1 MNYFRGVGMFGSAFL
16 GAHLMRGAAAAAL
29 LAWAIVHQ
37 TAHPWLSLGAG
48 VAALVALRGCPMC
61 WTVGLVETLSQGRRD
76 STISAQGVRELPM
89 LLRLSPDFGWSHR
102 LLALNAL
109 TGHGCTNLATGR
121 EGGTVPKT
129 IAILGSALFFAVAP
143 STVAGL
149 VPWWIT
155 RWEFRP
161 PFFDLDA
168 TRAVGILLIVAGL
181 PGLVDSFARFALQG
195 LGTPAPIAPTQ
206 NLVVTGL
213 YRYVRNPI
221 YVALVAVILGQAA
234 LFGDQRLLAYGVLV
248 WLAFHAFVVGYE
260 EPVLVRTFGTEY
272 EDFRANVPR
281 WIPRLTPWRAARR
294 RNHS

>member
-1 MNYFRGVGMFGSAFL
+1 MAPTICRCCRKPVSASPFAPSRRSPPRRVGASITPTSPHCSTRRGIGKRKSQ
-16 GAHLMRGAAAAAL
+16 RRIAA
-29 LAWAIVHQ
+29 V
-37 TAHPWLSLGAG
+37 S
-48 VAALVALRGCPMC
+48 
-61 WTVGLVETLSQGRRD
+61 
-76 STISAQGVRELPM
+76 
-89 LLRLSPDFGWSHR
+89 
-102 LLALNAL
+102 
-109 TGHGCTNLATGR
+109 TGR
-121 EGGTVPKT
+121 EGGAVPKA
-129 IAILGSALFFAVAP
+129 IAVLGSALFFAVAP
-143 STVAGL
+143 SSVAGL

-155 RWEFRP
+155 HWEFRP
-161 PFFDLDA
+161 PFFDLEA

-234 LFGDQRLLAYGVLV
+234 LFGDQRFLLYGVLV

-260 EPVLVRTFGTEY
+260 EPALVHRFGTEY

-294 RNHS
+294 QNHS

>member
-1 MNYFRGVGMFGSAFL
+1 M
-16 GAHLMRGAAAAAL
+16 
-29 LAWAIVHQ
+29 
-37 TAHPWLSLGAG
+37 
-48 VAALVALRGCPMC
+48 
-61 WTVGLVETLSQGRRD
+61 
-76 STISAQGVRELPM
+76 
-89 LLRLSPDFGWSHR
+89 
-102 LLALNAL
+102 
-109 TGHGCTNLATGR
+109 
-121 EGGTVPKT
+121 PKT
-129 IAILGSALFFAVAP
+129 IAVLGSALFFAVAP

-234 LFGDQRLLAYGVLV
+234 LFGDQRLLRTVCWCGSPSTRLS
-248 WLAFHAFVVGYE
+248 WGTRSRL
-260 EPVLVRTFGTEY
+260 RCTFGPEY

-281 WIPRLTPWRAARR
+281 WIPRVVPWRAPKIGWRQPAKK
-294 RNHS
+294 

>member
-1 MNYFRGVGMFGSAFL
+1 MLVRL
-16 GAHLMRGAAAAAL
+16 PGAWIA
-29 LAWAIVHQ
+29 
-37 TAHPWLSLGAG
+37 
-48 VAALVALRGCPMC
+48 
-61 WTVGLVETLSQGRRD
+61 D
-76 STISAQGVRELPM
+76 
-89 LLRLSPDFGWSHR
+89 
-102 LLALNAL
+102 
-109 TGHGCTNLATGR
+109 LATGR
-121 EGGTVPKT
+121 EGGAVPKT
-129 IAILGSALFFAVAP
+129 IAVLGSALFFAVAP
-143 STVAGL
+143 SSVAGL

-155 RWEFRP
+155 HWEFRP
-161 PFFDLDA
+161 PFFDLEA

-234 LFGDQRLLAYGVLV
+234 LFGDQRLLLYGVLV

-260 EPVLVRTFGTEY
+260 EPALVHRFGTEY

-294 RNHS
+294 QNHS

>member
-1 MNYFRGVGMFGSAFL
+1 MAAF
-16 GAHLMRGAAAAAL
+16 
-29 LAWAIVHQ
+29 
-37 TAHPWLSLGAG
+37 
-48 VAALVALRGCPMC
+48 
-61 WTVGLVETLSQGRRD
+61 
-76 STISAQGVRELPM
+76 
-89 LLRLSPDFGWSHR
+89 
-102 LLALNAL
+102 
-109 TGHGCTNLATGR
+109 NLATGR
-121 EGGTVPKT
+121 EGGAVTKT
-129 IAILGSALFFAVAP
+129 IAVLGSALFFVVAP
-143 STVAGL
+143 TSLAGL

-155 RWEFRP
+155 HWEFRP
-161 PFFDLDA
+161 PFFDLEA

-234 LFGDQRLLAYGVLV
+234 LFGDQRLLLYGVLV

-260 EPVLVRTFGTEY
+260 EPALVHRFGTEY

-294 RNHS
+294 QNHS